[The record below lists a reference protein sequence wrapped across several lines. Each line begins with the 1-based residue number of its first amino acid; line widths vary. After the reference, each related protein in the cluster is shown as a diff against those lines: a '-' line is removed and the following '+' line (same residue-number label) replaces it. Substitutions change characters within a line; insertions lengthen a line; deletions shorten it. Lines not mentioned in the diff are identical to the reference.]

1 MKSLYFSESSKRTK
15 EKRQKGVTLY
25 LMNVWNIKSD
35 NYMIK
40 NVRKSR
46 GSFINMSY
54 VTSSPF
60 INSIIILHRKKVQ
73 NRLLTVL
80 AIISYSKKLFI
91 GVIRLHQEWVLPST
105 SFFLYCEA
113 MKERN
118 FV

>member
-1 MKSLYFSESSKRTK
+1 
-15 EKRQKGVTLY
+15 
-25 LMNVWNIKSD
+25 MNVWNIKSD

-73 NRLLTVL
+73 NRLSTVL

-91 GVIRLHQEWVLPST
+91 RVIRLHQEWVLPST